1 MVLVAAVVGCVLG
14 ASALTAEVVSD
25 HVRQSAT
32 DEAVHSAESV
42 VHGFVDPLLTEG
54 AMAAPGSASGQQIDA
69 QLERLV
75 GTGNLLRVK
84 IWGRDGTVL
93 FSDLPALR
101 GRQFDVDDDLAE
113 AFDGEIS
120 HDVSNG
126 TAAENEFEH
135 GLADRFLEVYLPVSG
150 PDGKVIAAYEIYQS
164 TAAIDA
170 NIAAT
175 RRDVFAIAVV
185 IAILLAALL
194 MAAFDGTAR
203 RLGRQNR
210 QLRRLTDTL
219 ADSEARFR
227 SLVQHASDLF
237 VVVDRD
243 GRILYESVA
252 VERLLGYRPEDRVGR
267 RFTDGV
273 HPDDRDIFTRH
284 LAAIAERPDGEIVG
298 ETRFLHRDGRWLAFD
313 WTAHN
318 LLDDPAVG
326 GLVINA
332 HDVTERTDLEAQL
345 RHQSFHDPLTGL
357 ANRAL
362 FTDRV
367 GHSLARRRRGRAMP
381 AVLLIDLDDFKNVND
396 TLGHGSG
403 DRLLVEVARR
413 IGDTIRPGDT
423 ACRLSGDEFA
433 VLLEEIGDIDHAVEV
448 ADRVLDQIA
457 RSVDIGREVSVT
469 ASIGVAMVD
478 AEVDDADDLLARAD
492 VAMYAAKTAGK
503 GRHERYEPA
512 MRARAW
518 SRLEL
523 EAELRRAIGAGQI
536 AVVYQPILDLRSRLP
551 VEMEALVRWDHPQ
564 RGRLAPADFIGVAEE
579 SGLIVPLGR
588 FVLEEACRQASA
600 WPRQPGGRA
609 IELSVNLSSRQFR
622 DPGLLD
628 TISSA
633 LARAD
638 LSPADLKLEITESA
652 MLDADASD
660 LLMRRIRDLG
670 VRIAVDDFGTGF
682 SGLSYFQRFPLDT
695 LKIDRSFVAG
705 LGRDPRSGAIV
716 HATIAFAKALGL
728 TVTAEGIETEDQF
741 ERVRA
746 LGADLGQGYLFSKPL
761 EAAAVEA
768 YLAGVRK
775 PSTRKASAA

>member
-1 MVLVAAVVGCVLG
+1 M
-14 ASALTAEVVSD
+14 
-25 HVRQSAT
+25 
-32 DEAVHSAESV
+32 
-42 VHGFVDPLLTEG
+42 
-54 AMAAPGSASGQQIDA
+54 
-69 QLERLV
+69 
-75 GTGNLLRVK
+75 
-84 IWGRDGTVL
+84 
-93 FSDLPALR
+93 
-101 GRQFDVDDDLAE
+101 
-113 AFDGEIS
+113 
-120 HDVSNG
+120 
-126 TAAENEFEH
+126 
-135 GLADRFLEVYLPVSG
+135 
-150 PDGKVIAAYEIYQS
+150 
-164 TAAIDA
+164 
-170 NIAAT
+170 
-175 RRDVFAIAVV
+175 
-185 IAILLAALL
+185 
-194 MAAFDGTAR
+194 
-203 RLGRQNR
+203 
-210 QLRRLTDTL
+210 
-219 ADSEARFR
+219 
-227 SLVQHASDLF
+227 
-237 VVVDRD
+237 
-243 GRILYESVA
+243 
-252 VERLLGYRPEDRVGR
+252 
-267 RFTDGV
+267 
-273 HPDDRDIFTRH
+273 
-284 LAAIAERPDGEIVG
+284 
-298 ETRFLHRDGRWLAFD
+298 
-313 WTAHN
+313 
-318 LLDDPAVG
+318 
-326 GLVINA
+326 
-332 HDVTERTDLEAQL
+332 
-345 RHQSFHDPLTGL
+345 TGL

-413 IGDTIRPGDT
+413 IGDAIRPGDT

-433 VLLEEIGDIDHAVEV
+433 VLLEEVGDIDHAVEV
-448 ADRVLDQIA
+448 ADRVLDQIG
-457 RSVDIGREVSVT
+457 RSVDIGREVAVT

-503 GRHERYEPA
+503 GRYERYEPA

-600 WPRQPGGRA
+600 WPHQPGGRA

-638 LSPADLKLEITESA
+638 FSPADLKLEITESA

-768 YLAGVRK
+768 YLAGTRK